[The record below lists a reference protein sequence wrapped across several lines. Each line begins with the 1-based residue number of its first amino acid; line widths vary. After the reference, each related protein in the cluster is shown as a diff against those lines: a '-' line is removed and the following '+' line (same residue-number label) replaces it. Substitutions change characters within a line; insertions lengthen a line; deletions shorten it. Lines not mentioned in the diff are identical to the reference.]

1 MLAEVA
7 FEPIDGR
14 ARQGSGA
21 AWLVFL
27 SNKKI
32 IPTKI
37 PTALIDEGFAPSSVQ
52 LLASERPNTQS

>member
-1 MLAEVA
+1 MLAEVV

-14 ARQGSGA
+14 ARQGSGVV
-21 AWLVFL
+21 WLGVL

-37 PTALIDEGFAPSSVQ
+37 PTALIDEGFAPSSV
-52 LLASERPNTQS
+52 